1 VEQKMKD
8 YKMSVNSSL
17 HGLVEVFC
25 NLRHGLPKDG
35 EITGFCVE
43 KNCLVRFDTTEILV
57 YEVL

>member
-1 VEQKMKD
+1 MKD